1 MPPDSADRLHDAA
14 RARVA
19 AAMLSTGSV
28 LDAWSRTLVLPALL
42 WPAIERPEGMVLGAF
57 ALSLCAAA
65 AQAFC
70 AWRTRLDT
78 AIFSGWASAW
88 SRPSGLLPA
97 DDLRLFDRALADW
110 TQSRAATGDCRP
122 LDARLHGARRLLAR
136 QAMWLSLQAATLLG
150 TVLLVA
156 ATA

>member
-14 RARVA
+14 RARLA

-28 LDAWSRTLVLPALL
+28 LDAWSRALVLPALL
-42 WPAIERPEGMVLGAF
+42 WPAIERPAGMVLATF

-65 AQAFC
+65 AQAFY

-78 AIFSGWASAW
+78 AIFAGWASAW
-88 SRPSGLLPA
+88 SPPSALPPT
-97 DDLRLFDRALADW
+97 DDLRHFDRALTDW
-110 TQSRAATGDCRP
+110 TQSGSASGDCRP

-136 QAMWLSLQAATLLG
+136 QALWLSLQAASLLG

-156 ATA
+156 AAA

>member
-1 MPPDSADRLHDAA
+1 MPPDSGDRLHDAA
-14 RARVA
+14 RAGLA
-19 AAMLSTGSV
+19 AAMLSTGGV

-42 WPAIERPEGMVLGAF
+42 WPAIERPAGIVLIAF

-65 AQAFC
+65 AQSFW
-70 AWRTRLDT
+70 AWRTRLDA
-78 AIFSGWASAW
+78 AIFADWASSW

-97 DDLRLFDRALADW
+97 DDLRRFDRALADW
-110 TQSRAATGDCRP
+110 SPPSAAAGTCRP

-136 QAMWLSLQAATLLG
+136 QTLCLAIQAAALLG

-156 ATA
+156 AAA